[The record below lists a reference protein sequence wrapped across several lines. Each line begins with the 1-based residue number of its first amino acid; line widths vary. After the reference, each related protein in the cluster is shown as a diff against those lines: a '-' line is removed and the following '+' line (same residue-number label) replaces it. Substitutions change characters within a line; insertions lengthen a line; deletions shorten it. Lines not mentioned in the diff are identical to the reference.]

1 VRRSGVD
8 HDGKQLYRPITAN
21 TINKT
26 AVVLLRRVLR
36 RARDNWNATILR
48 EPIWKKHLLKQIK
61 RPIREITRAEETQL
75 NEIEDADFADL
86 RRFAIITGLRRHN
99 LLVTRAQV
107 DFELA
112 IVRVV
117 TKGGVPRILPLS
129 QEAYQILWRR
139 RNHHETHFFTFVA
152 QRTRKC
158 PKTGKEFIK
167 GERYVPVSA
176 ITDVRVSKCN
186 GGDESA

>member
-61 RPIREITRAEETQL
+61 RPIREITPPKKRNSTKSRMPIL
-75 NEIEDADFADL
+75 RTCGDL
-86 RRFAIITGLRRHN
+86 RSLP
-99 LLVTRAQV
+99 VC
-107 DFELA
+107 
-112 IVRVV
+112 
-117 TKGGVPRILPLS
+117 GGTTC
-129 QEAYQILWRR
+129 W
-139 RNHHETHFFTFVA
+139 
-152 QRTRKC
+152 
-158 PKTGKEFIK
+158 
-167 GERYVPVSA
+167 
-176 ITDVRVSKCN
+176 
-186 GGDESA
+186 